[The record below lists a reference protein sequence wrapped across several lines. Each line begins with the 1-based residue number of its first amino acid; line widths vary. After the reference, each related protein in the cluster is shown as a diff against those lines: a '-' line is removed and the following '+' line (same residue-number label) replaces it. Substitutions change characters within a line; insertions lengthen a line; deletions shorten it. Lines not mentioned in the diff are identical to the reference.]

1 MVAISSALYLLTAVI
16 SSLFIVIWLCTIDLQ
31 VAIFAFFGLASSYIV
46 IAIFIRNT
54 LNKNSTA
61 IREYTSSQVRIIQES
76 LGSIKDILLSNTQS
90 VFYNRYRS
98 VDLPQRRLQMV
109 NIFLGSFPRYIIEL
123 LALSSFSLM
132 GAYLSKQSNTNFDVV
147 TVLGAFAL
155 GFQKLLPSLQSIY
168 ASWASIKGLESDL
181 FAVFEMLNLDVEE
194 QKPIKEE
201 SHFNEFI
208 HLQNVSFSYPN
219 TDFKALKAINLLL
232 RKGESIGIIGETGSG
247 KSTLLM
253 MLMGLISPT
262 EGHFYVDSHNIYS
275 SDSPFSHLQWRSLI
289 SLVPQNV
296 FLSDTT
302 IAENIAF
309 QQNISTVDMKN
320 IEYAASLACIDSF
333 ISSLPL
339 GYNTVVGERGTRL
352 SGGQIQRIGI
362 ARALYRSSQILILDE
377 ATSALDIMT
386 EDRVMTSIRSLSPS
400 KTLIVVAHRLSTLT
414 FCDRIFEIKNH
425 EVFEVKP
432 P

>member
-1 MVAISSALYLLTAVI
+1 
-16 SSLFIVIWLCTIDLQ
+16 
-31 VAIFAFFGLASSYIV
+31 
-46 IAIFIRNT
+46 
-54 LNKNSTA
+54 
-61 IREYTSSQVRIIQES
+61 
-76 LGSIKDILLSNTQS
+76 
-90 VFYNRYRS
+90 
-98 VDLPQRRLQMV
+98 MV

-262 EGHFYVDSHNIYS
+262 EGHFYVDSYNIYS
-275 SDSPFSHLQWRSLI
+275 SDSPFSHLQWEI
-289 SLVPQNV
+289 TY
-296 FLSDTT
+296 F
-302 IAENIAF
+302 F
-309 QQNISTVDMKN
+309 
-320 IEYAASLACIDSF
+320 
-333 ISSLPL
+333 
-339 GYNTVVGERGTRL
+339 
-352 SGGQIQRIGI
+352 
-362 ARALYRSSQILILDE
+362 
-377 ATSALDIMT
+377 
-386 EDRVMTSIRSLSPS
+386 SPS
-400 KTLIVVAHRLSTLT
+400 E
-414 FCDRIFEIKNH
+414 RISF
-425 EVFEVKP
+425 
-432 P
+432 